1 MIREEF
7 IKVIQTTG
15 MLTLKE
21 LRKLTLN
28 KDLDQVTEFELLDYR
43 HFDDKKFAETISDKT
58 SIPFLDISQATI
70 SPETIGM
77 LKKGNI
83 RKFRSC

>member
-43 HFDDKKFAETISDKT
+43 HFDDKKFVKLIVSE
-58 SIPFLDISQATI
+58 
-70 SPETIGM
+70 
-77 LKKGNI
+77 
-83 RKFRSC
+83 